1 MKSHTS
7 ASKLQSKS
15 KDVAFVWHGTDQHG
29 RQASGEVTASAARL
43 VPALLRRQGIVVS
56 SVAKKRTW
64 PTAFAGG
71 FGDRIKGS
79 DIAVF
84 SRQLAT
90 MMAAGVPLLQAFD
103 IVASGTRSARFAG
116 IVRDIRED
124 IAAGSTLA
132 SALAKHPAQ
141 FDDLYRSLVH
151 VGELS
156 GTLDVMLERIAA
168 ARERAEATRR
178 KVKKALIY
186 PTLVVVAALL
196 ITALLLIYVVPQFE
210 VVFAAAG
217 AELPAFT
224 RFVIKAS
231 EAMQAWW
238 PAVLGGILAA
248 GIGFTV
254 LKKRW
259 VRFRDALD
267 SLALKL
273 PVVGSLLANAAT
285 ARCAG
290 TLATAMAAGVP
301 MLDALR
307 AVADATVN
315 AVYVR
320 TLRRVCN
327 EVAGGQPLSEC
338 LRNGGLFPDMMVQ
351 MVAVGEESG
360 SLEEMLARV
369 AEQFEAEVSDAT
381 DHLAA
386 LMEPLLMLV
395 LGVLVGGLV
404 LAMYLPVFQLGD
416 TFG

>member
-1 MKSHTS
+1 M
-7 ASKLQSKS
+7 KLQQPTKPAAAANT
-15 KDVAFVWHGTDQHG
+15 VFVWQGTDRLG
-29 RQASGEVTASAARL
+29 RPASGEVSAPSARL
-43 VPALLRRQGIVVS
+43 VPALLRRQGITAS
-56 SVAKKRTW
+56 RVARKRAW
-64 PTAFAGG
+64 RTALANRFA
-71 FGDRIKGS
+71 DRVTGA
-79 DIAVF
+79 DIALF

-90 MMAAGVPLLQAFD
+90 MMVAGVPLLQAFD
-103 IVASGTRSARFAG
+103 IVASGMRSAGFAA
-116 IVRDIRED
+116 IVREIRED

-132 SALAKHPAQ
+132 AALAKHHKH

-156 GTLDVMLERIAA
+156 GTLDVMLGRIAA

-210 VVFAAAG
+210 AVFQAAG

-224 RFVIKAS
+224 QLVIRAS
-231 EAMQAWW
+231 EAMQTWW
-238 PAVLGGILAA
+238 PAVLGSVLAA

-254 LKKRW
+254 LKRRW
-259 VRFRDALD
+259 PRFRDALD

-273 PVVGSLLANAAT
+273 PVVGNLLANAAT

-307 AVADATVN
+307 AVADAAAN
-315 AVYVR
+315 AVYMR
-320 TLRRVCN
+320 TLRGVCDK
-327 EVAGGQPLSEC
+327 VAGGQPLSDC
-338 LRNGGLFPDMMVQ
+338 LRDGDLFPDMMVQ

-360 SLEEMLARV
+360 SLEEMLGHV
-369 AEQFEAEVSDAT
+369 ADQCEAEVSDAT
-381 DHLAA
+381 DHLAS
-386 LMEPLLMLV
+386 LMEPLLMV
-395 LGVLVGGLV
+395 ILGVLVGGLV
-404 LAMYLPVFQLGD
+404 IAMYLPVFQLGNA
-416 TFG
+416 FE